1 MDRVL
6 ITGGLGQIG
15 SLLAE
20 KLIENGVTVVVIDNL
35 STGRLEHLET
45 NERLEILIG
54 DIASPALITSIAKQY
69 DFDAVVHCAA
79 SYKDPDDWFSD
90 ISTNCLGGVNLI
102 KLCSEMKA
110 RMIYLQTAL
119 CYEPENLD
127 IPLLEGLPRAG
138 KKSSYALSK
147 TLFEHY
153 LELSE
158 LDYVTFRLA
167 NVVGA
172 RNLAGPLPIFY
183 KRLTEGRPC
192 VVTKSSRDFVW
203 NEDLVHVMLQALA
216 GKGKGAYNFSSSS
229 EIEVKTLFEEVVK
242 TLRVNKPE
250 VTFIDPP
257 QDDVGRILL
266 DNTKLRADF
275 DVRPFASLETI
286 VGSAIEYFRSHGV
299 DTENTHLKLNKKV

>member
-1 MDRVL
+1 M
-6 ITGGLGQIG
+6 
-15 SLLAE
+15 
-20 KLIENGVTVVVIDNL
+20 
-35 STGRLEHLET
+35 
-45 NERLEILIG
+45 
-54 DIASPALITSIAKQY
+54 
-69 DFDAVVHCAA
+69 
-79 SYKDPDDWFSD
+79 
-90 ISTNCLGGVNLI
+90 
-102 KLCSEMKA
+102 
-110 RMIYLQTAL
+110 
-119 CYEPENLD
+119 
-127 IPLLEGLPRAG
+127 
-138 KKSSYALSK
+138 
-147 TLFEHY
+147 
-153 LELSE
+153 ELSE

-242 TLRVNKPE
+242 TLRVNNPE

-266 DNTKLRADF
+266 DNKKLMADF

-286 VGSAIEYFRSHGV
+286 VGAAIEYFQSHGV